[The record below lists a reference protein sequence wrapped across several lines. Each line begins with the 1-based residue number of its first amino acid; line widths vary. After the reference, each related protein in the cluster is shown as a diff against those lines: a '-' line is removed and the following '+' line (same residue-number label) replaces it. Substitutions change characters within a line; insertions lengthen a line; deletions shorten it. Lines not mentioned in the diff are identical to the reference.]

1 MLSAFANCFKIPELR
16 QRILF
21 TLALIVIVR
30 VGACIPCP
38 GIDTNVLAQYFHYVV
53 ERQQTSSVIGLFN
66 LFSGGALQN
75 CAVFTLGII
84 PYISASIMLQLM
96 TAVIPSLSKL
106 AREEGGRQ
114 KITQYTRYATIVIC
128 LVQGYFYAKQFEHP
142 EHSPLLSGIAAVTSK
157 YGPLVPST
165 GLTFEFTTVVSL
177 LTGTLLLMW
186 LGEQITDKGIGNGI
200 SMVITVNIVSRL
212 PAALLQGWQ
221 MIRPPAG
228 STTESNVPVIAF
240 PMMLFFLFCVI
251 AGTIA
256 ITQAQRKIAVQYAK
270 QVRGNK
276 VYGGQ
281 SSFLPLKVN
290 YSGVMPIIFAQSI
303 LIVPAFM
310 LQILPVGNSIWAQ
323 NLVTSLTPGGF
334 LYYAFYVS
342 MIFFFSY
349 FWVSFMFNPIQI
361 AEDIKRNGGFIPGV
375 RPGAPTA
382 DFLEYTMT
390 RLTLAGAIFLAVL
403 AILPQLAQHLLSV
416 PPLTSQFFGGT
427 SLLIMIG
434 VMLDTMR
441 QMETYL
447 LQRHYDGFLKK
458 GRIRG
463 RSSGPALP
471 LGQGAAT
478 QTANYVW
485 LYALVATLLVIGSVL
500 SLSSAANNAWL
511 YLFMAA
517 VLVVGGAFW
526 WSRRAR

>member
-21 TLALIVIVR
+21 TLAVIVVIR
-30 VGACIPCP
+30 IGAAIPVP
-38 GIDTNVLAQYFHYVV
+38 GVNTAVLAHFFHSVIDK
-53 ERQQTSSVIGLFN
+53 QSGNSVIGMFN
-66 LFSGGALQN
+66 LFSGGALEN

-96 TAVIPSLSKL
+96 TAVVPSLGKL

-114 KITQYTRYATIVIC
+114 KITQYTRYATILIC
-128 LVQGYFYAKQFEHP
+128 LVQGYFYAQQFENP
-142 EHSPLLSGIAAVTSK
+142 EHSPLLSGITTVTSE
-157 YGPLVPST
+157 PLVPVP
-165 GLTFEFTTVVSL
+165 GYLFEFTTIISL

-221 MIRPPAG
+221 MISPPAG
-228 STTESNVPVIAF
+228 STTEQAVPVIAF
-240 PMMLFFLFCVI
+240 PMMLVFLFIVI

-256 ITQAQRKIAVQYAK
+256 ITQAQRKVTIQYAK

-303 LIVPAFM
+303 LLVPAFM
-310 LQILPVGNSIWAQ
+310 IKILPIGASSWASE
-323 NLVTSLTPGGF
+323 LADSLNRGT
-334 LYYAFYVS
+334 LYYGLYVS

-361 AEDIKRNGGFIPGV
+361 AEDVKRNGGFIPGI

-403 AILPQLAQHLLSV
+403 AILPSAAQNYAHV
-416 PPLTSQFFGGT
+416 PQLTSQFFGGT

-463 RSSGPALP
+463 RSTGSSSVP
-471 LGQGAAT
+471 GQGHAVDSSS
-478 QTANYVW
+478 YVW
-485 LYALVATLLVIGSVL
+485 LFVIIAIIFIVGAVL
-500 SLSSAANNAWL
+500 SL
-511 YLFMAA
+511 
-517 VLVVGGAFW
+517 
-526 WSRRAR
+526 R